1 MSATGHRT
9 RLSVKAIAAAK
20 PAAREYTL
28 WDTQL
33 AHFGIRVL
41 PSGVKSYIL
50 QTRVHGRMRKIT
62 LGRFSELPLD
72 AARREAASVL
82 ARLWGGEDVKPPRKQ
97 MAPLFRTFAARYRK
111 RRRHR
116 WKPSTLKTFDIYL
129 RNRLMPC
136 FGRIRLDAIDH
147 VRVSA
152 WFDEASLEK
161 PGAANRAFEILRAML
176 VSARQW
182 GELAD
187 HVPNACANIVKNPRR
202 PVARYLGHAELNRL
216 GRVLDGHGQEHPWR
230 VAAIRLLSLTGA
242 RLSEILNLKWREIGE
257 LSENGASVRIEDSK
271 TGPRTIWFGPEAA
284 KLLSEVPRDTGAV
297 RVFPEKLTPHRLY
310 SFWVRIREQ
319 AGLPGLRIHDC
330 RHTWASQGVM
340 NGVGLTTVGRLL
352 GHRQRETTAIYAHL
366 DDRALHDAAAQAATV
381 IAAAMGYKATPPA
394 LPQQTAHAGHSV
406 HACALDRS
414 GDTRRPTDPTVPR
427 GSIKS
432 PATRHGP
439 GLPDREP
446 SSVGA
451 GESARYRGLIEL

>member
-9 RLSVKAIAAAK
+9 RLTVKAIAAAK

-50 QTRVHGRMRKIT
+50 QTRVNGRMRKIT

-82 ARLWGGEDVKPPRKQ
+82 ARLWGGEDVKPPRKR

-116 WKPSTLKTFDIYL
+116 WKPSTLETFDIYL
-129 RNRLMPC
+129 RNRLMPH
-136 FGRIRLDAIDH
+136 FGRLRLDAIDH

-152 WFDEASLEK
+152 WFDEASADK

-202 PVARYLGHAELNRL
+202 PVARYLDHAELKRL
-216 GRVLDGHGQEHPWR
+216 GRVLDRYRQEHPWR
-230 VAAIRLLSLTGA
+230 VAAIRLLTLTGA
-242 RLSEILNLKWREIGE
+242 RLSEILNLKWHEIGE
-257 LSENGASVRIEDSK
+257 SGVNGTSVRIEDSK

-284 KLLSEVPRDTGAV
+284 NRLAELPRDKGAV
-297 RVFPEKLTPHRLY
+297 RVFPETLTTDRLY
-310 SFWVRIREQ
+310 SFWVRIREE

-340 NGVGLTTVGRLL
+340 NGVGLTTVGQLL

-366 DDRALHDAAAQAATV
+366 DDRSLQDAAVHTATV
-381 IAAAMGYKATPPA
+381 IADAMGYTAAPPP
-394 LPQQTAHAGHSV
+394 LPHESV
-406 HACALDRS
+406 QAENAEDAPEHHRS
-414 GDTRRPTDPTVPR
+414 GGAETPIDPADL
-427 GSIKS
+427 S
-432 PATRHGP
+432 
-439 GLPDREP
+439 
-446 SSVGA
+446 
-451 GESARYRGLIEL
+451 